1 MIFIILAL
9 FAKPLVPNL
18 ESQLE
23 HNPEIYY
30 HTLDNGLRLVHRYV
44 NALVAHFGL
53 FIHTGSRD
61 ETDRENGLAHFIEH
75 VVFKGTKKRKGF
87 HILNRIESVGG
98 ELNAFTTK
106 EFTVIYST
114 FLKQYY
120 DRSVDLI
127 ADIALN
133 SIFPEKELEKEKEI
147 IIDEIN
153 SYLDNPYEL
162 IFDEFEGQ
170 IFKGHPLARNILGE
184 PGLIKSFKRD
194 DVLRFI
200 SRNYNSG
207 NMVVASVGNI
217 APQTFF
223 RMCERNFGHIA
234 RKDTNNVRT
243 KFQDYRPQSITE
255 HRNTHQTHCM
265 IGTEAYSRSDKRRN
279 TLMLLNNILGGP
291 GLNSRLNLLVREK
304 YGYSY
309 HIESMYQP
317 YSDTGL
323 WCVYIGTTNGS
334 SDKTTRLVL
343 KELKKFRDKKL
354 GTIQLSRA
362 KAQLTGQMAIHFE
375 SNQSR
380 LLSIGK
386 GILLDKRIKTLESI
400 YKSIE
405 SITSS
410 DIQEVANEVFDE
422 NKLSYLTYTS
432 KYNDH

>member
-1 MIFIILAL
+1 MSSRGKNFP
-9 FAKPLVPNL
+9 K
-18 ESQLE
+18 
-23 HNPEIYY
+23 IYY

-44 NALVAHFGL
+44 DAPVAHFGL

-61 ETDRENGLAHFIEH
+61 ESEQENGLAHFIEH
-75 VVFKGTKKRKGF
+75 VVFKGTKRRKGF

-114 FLKQYY
+114 FLKHYY
-120 DRSVDLI
+120 NRSVDLI
-127 ADIALN
+127 ADIAIN
-133 SIFPEKELEKEKEI
+133 SVFPEKELEKEKEI

-170 IFKGHPLARNILGE
+170 VFSGHPLSRNILGE
-184 PGLIKSFKRD
+184 PDLIKKFKRD
-194 DVLRFI
+194 DVLQFI
-200 SRNYNSG
+200 SRNYSPG
-207 NMVVASVGNI
+207 NMVVTSVGKI
-217 APQTFF
+217 GAQSFF
-223 RMCERNFGHIA
+223 RMCEGSFGHLPQ
-234 RKDTNNVRT
+234 KETSNVRSRF
-243 KFQDYRPQSITE
+243 KGYEPKNIVEQ
-255 HRNTHQTHCM
+255 RNTHQTHCM
-265 IGTEAYSRSDKRRN
+265 IGTEAYARSDKKRN

-291 GLNSRLNLLVREK
+291 GLNSRLNLLIREK

-334 SDKTTRLVL
+334 SEKTTRLVL

-386 GILLDKRIKTLESI
+386 GMLLDKKINTLESI
-400 YKSIE
+400 YGEIE
-405 SITSS
+405 RITSEE
-410 DIQEVANEVFDE
+410 ILEVANEIFDE
-422 NKLSYLTYTS
+422 KKLSYLTYTS